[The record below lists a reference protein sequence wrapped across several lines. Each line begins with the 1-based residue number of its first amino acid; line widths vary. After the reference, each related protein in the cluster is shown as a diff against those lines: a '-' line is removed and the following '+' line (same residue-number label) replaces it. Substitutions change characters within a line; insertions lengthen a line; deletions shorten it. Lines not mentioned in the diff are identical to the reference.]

1 MELRA
6 AASRR
11 GVWAFTDWDTL
22 PDQRL
27 IERLEEIELSSAVQQ
42 SKRPPADESIN
53 PNTANK
59 EQLEMIPGIG
69 PSTAQKI
76 IDARLGQAFD
86 TSNDLLSI
94 SGIGQRTLEKM
105 QPYLVFE

>member
-1 MELRA
+1 
-6 AASRR
+6 
-11 GVWAFTDWDTL
+11 
-22 PDQRL
+22 
-27 IERLEEIELSSAVQQ
+27 
-42 SKRPPADESIN
+42 
-53 PNTANK
+53 
-59 EQLEMIPGIG
+59 MIPGIG

-86 TSNDLLSI
+86 TLNDLLNI

>member
-1 MELRA
+1 MAHCFYPTRLKL
-6 AASRR
+6 
-11 GVWAFTDWDTL
+11 VWQNYLAVLTSVIVA
-22 PDQRL
+22 QV
-27 IERLEEIELSSAVQQ
+27 SGMSA
-42 SKRPPADESIN
+42 D
-53 PNTANK
+53 
-59 EQLEMIPGIG
+59 

-86 TSNDLLSI
+86 TLNDLLNI